1 MQNNNV
7 PDAGS
12 VLAWGIVALA
22 LCSCPVAGLILAI
35 IARNKAKAHAAYY
48 GAPVGKAK
56 VGTIFTRV
64 GTIFTR
70 IAFPI
75 SIVMQ
80 VFWVI
85 YIIVIVFIFANRGEI
100 ANWIINY

>member
-56 VGTIFTRV
+56 VGTIFTR
-64 GTIFTR
+64 

-85 YIIVIVFIFANRGEI
+85 YIFVIVFIVANRGEI
-100 ANWIINY
+100 ANWIIN

>member
-12 VLAWGIVALA
+12 ILAWGIVALA

-56 VGTIFTRV
+56 VGTIFTR
-64 GTIFTR
+64 

-85 YIIVIVFIFANRGEI
+85 YIFVIVFIVANRGEI
-100 ANWIINY
+100 ANWFIN

>member
-12 VLAWGIVALA
+12 ILAWGIVALA

-35 IARNKAKAHAAYY
+35 IARNKAKAHTAYY

-56 VGTIFTRV
+56 V

-85 YIIVIVFIFANRGEI
+85 YIFVIVFIVANRGEI
-100 ANWIINY
+100 ANWFIN

>member
-35 IARNKAKAHAAYY
+35 IARNKAKAHTAYY

-56 VGTIFTRV
+56 V

-85 YIIVIVFIFANRGEI
+85 YIFVIVFIVANRGEI
-100 ANWIINY
+100 ANWFIN

>member
-22 LCSCPVAGLILAI
+22 ICSCPV
-35 IARNKAKAHAAYY
+35 

-56 VGTIFTRV
+56 V

-85 YIIVIVFIFANRGEI
+85 YIIVVVIVLANRST
-100 ANWIINY
+100 IISGLSSLY

>member
-56 VGTIFTRV
+56 VGTIFTR
-64 GTIFTR
+64 

-85 YIIVIVFIFANRGEI
+85 YIFVIVFIVANRGEI

>member
-22 LCSCPVAGLILAI
+22 ICACPVAGLILAI

-56 VGTIFTRV
+56 VGTIFTR
-64 GTIFTR
+64 

-85 YIIVIVFIFANRGEI
+85 YIIVMVIVLANRST
-100 ANWIINY
+100 IISGLSSLY

>member
-1 MQNNNV
+1 MQNNV

-12 VLAWGIVALA
+12 ILAWGIVALA
-22 LCSCPVAGLILAI
+22 LCACPVAGLILAI
-35 IARNKAKAHAAYY
+35 IAKNKAKAHAAYY

-56 VGTIFTRV
+56 V

-85 YIIVIVFIFANRGEI
+85 YIIVAVVAVAKYGSAISQVIDL
-100 ANWIINY
+100 Y

>member
-56 VGTIFTRV
+56 VGTIFTR
-64 GTIFTR
+64 

-85 YIIVIVFIFANRGEI
+85 YIFVIVFIVANRGEI
-100 ANWIINY
+100 ANWFIN

>member
-35 IARNKAKAHAAYY
+35 IARNKAKAHTAYY

-56 VGTIFTRV
+56 V

-85 YIIVIVFIFANRGEI
+85 YIFVIVFIVANRGEI

>member
-12 VLAWGIVALA
+12 ILAWGIVALA

-56 VGTIFTRV
+56 VGTIFTR
-64 GTIFTR
+64 

-85 YIIVIVFIFANRGEI
+85 YIFVIVFIVANRGEI

>member
-12 VLAWGIVALA
+12 ILAWGIVALA

-35 IARNKAKAHAAYY
+35 IARNKAKAHTAYY

-56 VGTIFTRV
+56 V

-85 YIIVIVFIFANRGEI
+85 YIFVIVFIVANRGEI

>member
-1 MQNNNV
+1 V

-56 VGTIFTRV
+56 VGTIFTR
-64 GTIFTR
+64 

-85 YIIVIVFIFANRGEI
+85 
-100 ANWIINY
+100 

>member
-22 LCSCPVAGLILAI
+22 ICSCPVAGLIIAI

-48 GAPVGKAK
+48 GAPVGKDK
-56 VGTIFTRV
+56 VGTIL
-64 GTIFTR
+64 TR

-80 VFWVI
+80 VFWVV
-85 YIIVIVFIFANRGEI
+85 YIIVVVIVLANRST
-100 ANWIINY
+100 IISGLSSLY

>member
-12 VLAWGIVALA
+12 ILAWGIVALA

-56 VGTIFTRV
+56 VGTIFTR
-64 GTIFTR
+64 

-85 YIIVIVFIFANRGEI
+85 YIFVIVFIFANRGEI

>member
-12 VLAWGIVALA
+12 ILAWGIVALA

-35 IARNKAKAHAAYY
+35 IARNKAKAHTAYY

-56 VGTIFTRV
+56 VGTIFTR
-64 GTIFTR
+64 

-75 SIVMQ
+75 SIVAQ

-85 YIIVIVFIFANRGEI
+85 YIIVLVVAIANRDNI
-100 ANWIINY
+100 ANWIVSSY

>member
-56 VGTIFTRV
+56 VGTIFTR
-64 GTIFTR
+64 

-75 SIVMQ
+75 SIVAQ

-85 YIIVIVFIFANRGEI
+85 YIFVIVFIVANRGEI

>member
-12 VLAWGIVALA
+12 ILAWGIVALA

-35 IARNKAKAHAAYY
+35 IARNKAKAHTAYY

-56 VGTIFTRV
+56 V

>member
-56 VGTIFTRV
+56 VGTIFTR
-64 GTIFTR
+64 

-85 YIIVIVFIFANRGEI
+85 YIIVLVVAIANRDNI
-100 ANWIINY
+100 ANWIVSSY